1 MTLKTRKKY
10 VSPSMQAIG
19 IQMELLLCGSTEGNK
34 VNGMNPFPS
43 DPGSSGFYDDH
54 KSIW

>member
-1 MTLKTRKKY
+1 MTIKTRKEY
-10 VSPSMQAIG
+10 VAPSAQAIG
-19 IQMELLLCGSTEGNK
+19 VQMEMLLCGSTGENK

-43 DPGSSGFYDDH
+43 DPGSSGFYDDQ

>member
-19 IQMELLLCGSTEGNK
+19 IQMELLLCGSNEGSK

-43 DPGSSGFYDDH
+43 DPGSSDFYDDH